1 MTAPREETP
10 PLTGLCWYGMQKLPG
25 LLDAFTG
32 EIVGVK
38 EAQDIEYIHRMRVAS
53 RRLRAALPLFRT
65 CFPEKQYVKWMQ
77 ELTRIT
83 RALGDA
89 RDADV
94 QIAYL
99 QKSLKKIQKG
109 PGMEKKS
116 AMDNPQSTEPA
127 IRFLLL
133 GLQKKRS
140 NLQKRAL
147 SAIAGLEKS
156 RVTDEMQQVF
166 TAMSTRH
173 RATRKKPP
181 LYGIPPVAALRIGK
195 RLSTLLSYEP
205 WVIHPEAVAEHHA
218 TRIAAKKLRYT
229 MEIYGPVYRNNL
241 EKPLA
246 RVKKIQEILGDI
258 HDGDVWIDQI
268 TSLLLRERTLLRT
281 GNGTKRP
288 DTKTLSSLRLF
299 LQNRETERKRR
310 YRQFV
315 RYWQALARVQLW
327 DELRSSLDTG
337 RKTSFRP
344 PESYHEEG
352 VTDAVNALAGSDPG
366 IRSHSAHVTNLAL
379 LLFDDLQSLHN
390 LDTHDRFLLKCAGVL
405 HDIGWKYGEKG
416 HNRRGAEMVF
426 SDENLPFDLEERG
439 ILAFII
445 LSHRGKVRPSSYL
458 CLDFLS
464 PESRKKALILASI
477 LRIADGLD
485 YPHTG
490 SVRQAHAVLS
500 DGEVLCT
507 VTGMAD
513 TTGEKDR
520 ALRKADLF
528 RQVFNKNLVIR

>member
-1 MTAPREETP
+1 
-10 PLTGLCWYGMQKLPG
+10 MQKLPG

-32 EIVGVK
+32 EITGVK

-65 CFPEKQYVKWMQ
+65 CFPDKQYVKWMQ
-77 ELTRIT
+77 ELTKIT

-94 QIAYL
+94 QIAFL

-109 PGMEKKS
+109 PDPEKKNTV
-116 AMDNPQSTEPA
+116 DNPQSTEPA
-127 IRFLLL
+127 IRFLLM

-140 NLQKRAL
+140 ALQKRVL

-156 RVTDEMQQVF
+156 RVTDEMHLVF
-166 TAMSTRH
+166 TSMITRY

-181 LYGIPPVAALRIGK
+181 LSGIPPVAALRIGK

-241 EKPLA
+241 EKPVA

-258 HDGDVWIDQI
+258 HDCDVWIDQI
-268 TSLLLRERTLLRT
+268 TTLLLRERTLLRT
-281 GNGTKRP
+281 GKGAKRP
-288 DTKTLSSLRLF
+288 DTTTLSSLRLF
-299 LQNRETERKRR
+299 LHNRETERKRR

-315 RYWQALARVQLW
+315 RYWQALARLQLW

-337 RKTSFRP
+337 RKVSFRP
-344 PESYHEEG
+344 PESYTDDRA
-352 VTDAVNALAGSDPG
+352 TDAVNALAGTDPR

-379 LLFDDLQSLHN
+379 MLFDDLQSLHT
-390 LDTHDRFLLKCAGVL
+390 LGGHDRFLLKCAGVL
-405 HDIGWKYGEKG
+405 HDIGWKVGERG
-416 HNRRGAEMVF
+416 HNRRGAEWVF
-426 SDENLPFDLEERG
+426 SDETLPFDLEERG
-439 ILAFII
+439 ILAFVV
-445 LSHRGKVRPSSYL
+445 LSHRGKVRLSSCPY
-458 CLDFLS
+458 LDFLS
-464 PESRKKALILASI
+464 TESRKKALILASV

-490 SVRQAHAVLS
+490 SVRQAHGILS
-500 DGEVLCT
+500 EGEVVCT
-507 VTGMAD
+507 VTSTAD
-513 TTGEKDR
+513 TTREKEY

-528 RQVFNKNLVIR
+528 RQTFERNLVIR